1 MKTERTRLPFE
12 TSLSRRL
19 ASRLKMKHLLV
30 LQAIQAHGSLTQV
43 ALRLS
48 TSQPAITQILA
59 DLESL
64 FSAPLFVRSPR
75 GMLPT
80 ELGNLIVARS
90 RGMLADLD
98 HWAMDIEAM
107 TQGRAAHL
115 NVGVI
120 PFLPGRLLATA
131 INQTRSCGKRIS
143 VTLHEG
149 SSAHLLERLQAHELD
164 CVIGRTSALPDV
176 PDLQHEVLYH
186 QEPRLIAHERLAM
199 HLNQRPL
206 DLQALARLDWVLG
219 PRQTPIREQLIDF
232 FLNAGITPPSPMV
245 ESLSSRFIGE
255 LVATNEQAVAIVP
268 ADVAEELVRLCNVGR
283 VRHRL
288 GWRLSPMSLFQRI
301 NGANAVE
308 QALFARA
315 LKRAAKVAVLS
326 TSPVNE
332 QWLVTTE

>member
-1 MKTERTRLPFE
+1 
-12 TSLSRRL
+12 
-19 ASRLKMKHLLV
+19 
-30 LQAIQAHGSLTQV
+30 
-43 ALRLS
+43 
-48 TSQPAITQILA
+48 
-59 DLESL
+59 
-64 FSAPLFVRSPR
+64 
-75 GMLPT
+75 
-80 ELGNLIVARS
+80 
-90 RGMLADLD
+90 MLADLD

-232 FLNAGITPPSPMV
+232 FLNAGITPLHPWSRACRPGSSVSWWQPTSRPWPSCRQMLPK
-245 ESLSSRFIGE
+245 SSCVCAMSAGC
-255 LVATNEQAVAIVP
+255 AI
-268 ADVAEELVRLCNVGR
+268 
-283 VRHRL
+283 
-288 GWRLSPMSLFQRI
+288 
-301 NGANAVE
+301 
-308 QALFARA
+308 ALAGGCH
-315 LKRAAKVAVLS
+315 
-326 TSPVNE
+326 P
-332 QWLVTTE
+332 